1 MANLK
6 IVTGKL
12 AIGSFRSV
20 LQNWLDSEVN
30 SSGAVSPAIRA
41 IANNTPVI
49 IPDTEAF
56 NVILAIIFHLGV
68 PNA

>member
-30 SSGAVSPAIRA
+30 SSGALFHPQYA

-56 NVILAIIFHLGV
+56 
-68 PNA
+68 